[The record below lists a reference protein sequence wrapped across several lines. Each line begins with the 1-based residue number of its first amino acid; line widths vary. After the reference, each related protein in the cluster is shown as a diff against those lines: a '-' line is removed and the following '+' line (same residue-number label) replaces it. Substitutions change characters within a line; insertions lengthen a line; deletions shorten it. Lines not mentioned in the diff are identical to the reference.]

1 MGGDFA
7 TLIWPTFEDPDR
19 LVLTS
24 WQDAK
29 ESQDGVI

>member
-1 MGGDFA
+1 LAHFDG
-7 TLIWPTFEDPDR
+7 LIWPTFEDLP
-19 LVLTS
+19 VLDLTG